1 MLKQKTTLP
10 VGEDAIQQAL
20 DRKAHRRQT
29 FNAIVPFAGLVFIIV
44 YFTVAT
50 DLLLLGSGNLA
61 NMFVQCFTTI
71 MVASGASLIYAYGG
85 MDMSFGMAAGII
97 EYMVAVLLIKYTSF
111 PVPVALLLSVVLG
124 MLICMFNGIIE
135 VVTHIPAFVV
145 TMCVKNICSGI
156 LQSATS
162 EGRYYIDFNRLAI
175 FNTVWMRV
183 IFAVIWVL
191 ACFIL
196 LEKTRLGKGVMAMGG
211 NATVAEQT
219 GLKTSKLTIL
229 ACMLAGI
236 SVGLVAFFQLAR
248 IGYVAGNAGQNI
260 EFNVMF
266 AFILGGF
273 PMSGGFRARLRMVI
287 TGALTATVLTNGL
300 TLVGASADIIG
311 MVKGALFIVIVA
323 VSYDRTEGD
332 LVM

>member
-1 MLKQKTTLP
+1 MLKQKMTLP
-10 VGEDAIQQAL
+10 QGDEAIQQAL
-20 DRKAHRRQT
+20 NEKARRRQT
-29 FNAIVPFAGLVFIIV
+29 FNAIVPFAGLVFIII

-50 DLLLLGSGNLA
+50 NFLLLSKGNLS

-71 MVASGASLIYAYGG
+71 IVASGASLIYASGG

-111 PVPVALLLSVVLG
+111 PVPVALILSVVLG

-145 TMCVKNICSGI
+145 TLCVKNICSGI
-156 LQSATS
+156 LQSATAQ
-162 EGRYYIDFNRLAI
+162 GRYYIDFNRLAV
-175 FNTVWMRV
+175 FNTVGMRI
-183 IFAVIWVL
+183 IFALCWIGI
-191 ACFIL
+191 CFLL
-196 LEKTRLGKGVMAMGG
+196 LEKTRLGKGMMAIGG
-211 NATVAEQT
+211 NPTVAEQS
-219 GLKTSKLTIL
+219 GLETKKFTIL

-236 SVGLVAFFQLAR
+236 SVGMVAFFQLAR

-300 TLVGASADIIG
+300 TLIGASADIIG